1 VAAAG
6 KFGALIRPM
15 SPSTAPALSR
25 IEPPP
30 LAFLTRRAWYPW
42 LVVGVAC
49 MGAFMAQLDASIVQ
63 LALPFLSNE
72 FQASVNAVSWV
83 AIAYLLALAAF
94 LPVFGRL
101 CAMFGRKLF
110 YVGGF
115 LLFSVATGLCGL
127 ADSLTSL
134 VIARVLQGI
143 GGAML
148 ASNSIAIVISAVG
161 PAGRARAL
169 GYFAAAQAIGLSV
182 GPPIGGLLL
191 STWGWR
197 WVFLV
202 TVPVGLAATVIGL
215 LVLPRTTEFADSKT
229 FDWLGA
235 LFLMPALVGVV
246 LFLNQMPAWGLTSPA
261 MIATGGLTVT
271 MVALLCWRELRSAS
285 PLLDLRIFANPVF
298 SCGIAGVV
306 LSAALLYG
314 IFFIVSFGLVRGYH
328 RPVEMAGLR
337 LAVIPIAIGIVAPL
351 SGMLVDKIQPR
362 LLSAGGMALCV
373 TSLVILAIIATEH
386 QADVV
391 LGAIALALF
400 GVGLGLFITP
410 NNHRT
415 MNAAPSHLSVEASA
429 LLNLMR
435 VLGGSLGAAAASS
448 VLTWRIQIATGGQSH
463 WAIFQGRPLLEA
475 VEAGFLMLA
484 VLAAVAG
491 VLAMVR
497 EPQR

>member
-1 VAAAG
+1 MDD
-6 KFGALIRPM
+6 ALARENVHPI
-15 SPSTAPALSR
+15 APALSR
-25 IEPPP
+25 LEPPP
-30 LAFLTRRAWYPW
+30 LDVLARRTWYPW

-63 LALPFLSNE
+63 LALPFLAVE
-72 FQASVNAVSWV
+72 FQTSVNAVSWV

-115 LLFSVATGLCGL
+115 LLFSVATASCGF
-127 ADSLTSL
+127 AESLTSL
-134 VIARVLQGI
+134 VAARILQGV

-148 ASNSIAIVISAVG
+148 ASNSIAIVLSAVG
-161 PAGRARAL
+161 PTRRARAL

-182 GPPIGGLLL
+182 GPPIGGVLL
-191 STWGWR
+191 SAYGWR

-215 LVLPRTTEFADSKT
+215 LVLPRTTEFADTKR

-246 LFLNQMPAWGLTSPA
+246 LLLNQMPTWGLTSPP
-261 MIATGGLTVT
+261 MILTAGLTIMMVT
-271 MVALLCWRELRSAS
+271 LLCWRELRSTS

-298 SCGIAGVV
+298 SCGIVGVI

-337 LAVIPIAIGIVAPL
+337 LAVIPVAVGIVAPL
-351 SGMLVDKIQPR
+351 SGMLAEKFQPR

-373 TSLVILAIIATEH
+373 ASLVTLAIIATEH

-391 LGAIALALF
+391 VGGIALALF

-415 MNAAPSHLSVEASA
+415 MNAAPAHLSVEASA

-435 VLGGSLGAAAASS
+435 VLGGSLGVAAASS
-448 VLTWRIQIATGGQSH
+448 ILTWRIQIATGGQDS
-463 WAIFQGRPLLEA
+463 WTIFQGRPLLEA
-475 VEAGFLMLA
+475 VESGFLMLTIFA
-484 VLAAVAG
+484 VVAG
-491 VLAMVR
+491 VLALVR

>member
-1 VAAAG
+1 MNGTSASG
-6 KFGALIRPM
+6 
-15 SPSTAPALSR
+15 TAHPPASVLSR
-25 IEPPP
+25 IEPSPVEFV
-30 LAFLTRRAWYPW
+30 ARQTWYSW

-63 LALPFLSNE
+63 LALPFLSVE
-72 FQASVNAVSWV
+72 FQTSISAVSWV

-127 ADSLTSL
+127 ADNLTSL

-161 PAGRARAL
+161 PDRRARAL

-202 TVPVGLAATVIGL
+202 TVPVGLAATLVGL
-215 LVLPRTTEFADSKT
+215 LVLPRTTAFADSKP

-235 LFLMPALVGVV
+235 MVLMPALVGVV
-246 LFLNQMPAWGLTSPA
+246 LCLNQMPTWGLMSPA
-261 MIATGGLTVT
+261 MILTAGVT
-271 MVALLCWRELRSAS
+271 VMMGALLCWRELRSSS

-298 SCGIAGVV
+298 ACGIAGVV

-328 RPVEMAGLR
+328 RPVELAGLR

-351 SGMLVDKIQPR
+351 SGMLAEKFQPR

-373 TSLVILAIIATEH
+373 ASLVTLAIIATEH

-391 LGAIALALF
+391 MGGIALALF

-415 MNAAPSHLSVEASA
+415 LNAAPAHLSVEASA

-448 VLTWRIQIATGGQSH
+448 VLTWRIQVATGGQSH
-463 WAIFQGRPLLEA
+463 WTIFEGRPLLEA
-475 VEAGFLMLA
+475 VESGFLMLTILA
-484 VLAAVAG
+484 VVAG
-491 VLAMVR
+491 LLALVR